1 MQRSSPNFPKATI
14 NSGGVSSYFIVE
26 KQNIM
31 CVHEMR
37 VGVGEREGEIAG
49 VCARACVCVKE
60 RKVRVYVDVR
70 K

>member
-26 KQNIM
+26 KKNIM

-49 VCARACVCVKE
+49 VCARACVCV
-60 RKVRVYVDVR
+60 
-70 K
+70 